1 MAEVLGG
8 IQTAEAITGLITAT
22 CKVIKYC
29 RKLADA
35 HRTAEKVL
43 QRISGFEETLKS
55 VKLVLEHRKELN
67 AQVVPQISPYESTI
81 FEKNIH
87 DAAERCK
94 ETLESIQKKLEACY
108 GKDEAEMKLRDR
120 QKLLKNTPDIHAD
133 INALETHKSD
143 LNVALVILN
152 IHDQSHGQAI
162 ASLRAARTAQHN
174 HINVRIDVN
183 ALPQTSHREPTSSHA
198 PHVSAA
204 PDLVRAITPILD
216 ESGDGKN
223 TATGLEGLQP
233 VQQIADH
240 ILNALQTTD
249 NLAPEDALRHTP
261 SLTRS
266 DSTIDESEPTHPP
279 TITPPQ
285 VPATPDEDALREFIS
300 DYAEQGRQ
308 HLEACHYAQAESSLS
323 KAVEY
328 TKILKESTSIPLSQL
343 VELFEN
349 LAKAKAGLRYWND
362 AISIIQD
369 TLINSNP
376 VLACCEGTIPLRKKL
391 ITARHCELLGSVYL
405 DKYLK
410 DSHRTD
416 DDWTNAHNNAQQA
429 WQVWSELE
437 KSQETTAL
445 SEDQSA
451 HLHECLLLL
460 VKVFKAKDMDTEA
473 QYYARQLRGR
483 NSSVEKP
490 HDDANNQFRPRT
502 MFSISKITNPAN
514 LNIIHRFKSQEINGI
529 TALREAVDASDEWTL
544 IQLLGPAPFG
554 CNISIDEQ
562 DEAGTALHHATRKGD
577 KSMIVSLLTETANI
591 DAVDDRGNTALSLAV
606 YEGDAAS
613 IEILLKWND
622 GKVNKRTRHDREGT
636 LLHTAVKRANTSC
649 TELLLVAE
657 PGLLDQDDRSGQT
670 ALHYCA
676 ESGLAEQA
684 AVLIDHGADL
694 NKADATGRYPL
705 HLALGRD
712 DQSHEKMVKLLL
724 TNGASTGYKQLSAKQ
739 QKFYDR
745 ILNQLNREQD
755 KVRMTAP
762 STDSVSTRTS
772 RATSMTTTPTPETTD
787 ARAGKLTSLFRMR
800 TR

>member
-29 RKLADA
+29 RKLANA

-43 QRISGFEETLKS
+43 QRIVGFEETLKS
-55 VKLVLEHRKELN
+55 VKIVLEHRKELN
-67 AQVVPQISPYESTI
+67 AQVVPQISPDESTI

-120 QKLLKNTPDIHAD
+120 QKLVRDTPDIHAD
-133 INALETHKSD
+133 INILETHKSD

-152 IHDQSHGQAI
+152 IHDQSHSQAI

-183 ALPQTSHREPTSSHA
+183 ALPPTSHGGQTSSHA
-198 PHVSAA
+198 PHISAA
-204 PDLVRAITPILD
+204 PNLVRAITPILD
-216 ESGDGKN
+216 ESGDEKN
-223 TATGLEGLQP
+223 SETGLESLQP
-233 VQQIADH
+233 VQQIAEH

-279 TITPPQ
+279 IIAPPQ

-300 DYAEQGRQ
+300 DYAEQGRE
-308 HLEACHYAQAESSLS
+308 HLEACHYAEAESSLL

-328 TKILKESTSIPLSQL
+328 TKSLKESISIPLSQL

-349 LAKAKAGLRYWND
+349 LAKAKAGLRCWDD
-362 AISIIQD
+362 AISIIQG

-376 VLACCEGTIPLRKKL
+376 MLACREGTVPLRKKL
-391 ITARHCELLGSVYL
+391 ITARHCELLASVYL

-410 DSHRTD
+410 DTHRTEE
-416 DDWTNAHNNAQQA
+416 DWTHAHNNAQEA
-429 WQVWSELE
+429 WQVWAALE

-483 NSSVEKP
+483 NSSVERP
-490 HDDANNQFRPRT
+490 HDDANIRFRPRT

-554 CNISIDEQ
+554 CNISIDEE
-562 DEAGTALHHATRKGD
+562 DEHGAALHHATRKGD
-577 KSMIVSLLTETANI
+577 TTMIKSLLTETANI
-591 DAVDDRGNTALSLAV
+591 DATDDHGNTALFLAV
-606 YEGDAAS
+606 HKGDAPNV
-613 IEILLKWND
+613 EVLLKWKD
-622 GKVNKRTRHDREGT
+622 GKVNKKTRHDREGT
-636 LLHTAVKRANTSC
+636 LLHTAVKRADTKC
-649 TELLLVAE
+649 TELLLDAE
-657 PGLLDQDDRSGQT
+657 PGLLDQDDRLGQT
-670 ALHYCA
+670 ALHYCV
-676 ESGLAEQA
+676 ESGLFDQA
-684 AVLIDHGADL
+684 VVLVDRGADL
-694 NKADATGRYPL
+694 NNADATGRYPL
-705 HLALGRD
+705 HLALTRD
-712 DQSHEKMVKLLL
+712 DQTHEKVVKLLL
-724 TNGASTGYKQLSAKQ
+724 EKGASPGFRQLSDKQ
-739 QKFYDR
+739 QKLYER
-745 ILNQLNREQD
+745 IFNQLSREQE
-755 KVRMTAP
+755 KARMTAT

-772 RATSMTTTPTPETTD
+772 RATSMTSTATISAMDT
-787 ARAGKLTSLFRMR
+787 RAGRLTSLFRMR